1 MNEHPPA
8 STSIEDLG
16 VDKVSVNRPRRWR
29 ERVPWLSGI
38 LTIVLICIAAVIV
51 LVAVPRVL
59 RALEGGQPWWVV
71 AAAVCVVVSLGGF
84 CLAFAAAYR
93 GRGRLAG
100 SDYANAALAQKGA
113 ATFLPGGQAGAAGA
127 IAVVLRRT
135 GMTAPE
141 LADRAIAL
149 LVLTH
154 APYFIG
160 ILAVGAAVG
169 AGIIDLSVASGFLW
183 TVTLV
188 AGGVVVLGGAVAIF
202 VRPVAAVAPAPVG
215 MRARLGHLMHA
226 GAGGV
231 RSALALTRRPDA
243 VVGTLIYITAD
254 CGALI
259 VSMRIFGEHPPLA
272 SVIMAWL
279 MAQVV
284 SLIPVPGGVGTLEA
298 GVLGTLVAFGQS
310 AQAMAAPTIA
320 YHALSLAIPAIAGGC
335 GFVALRHKLGDATS
349 EASLHGA
356 SESPL

>member
-1 MNEHPPA
+1 MTEDSLATSTEH
-8 STSIEDLG
+8 LG
-16 VDKVSVNRPRRWR
+16 VGDVSTGVSRGWR
-29 ERVPWLSGI
+29 DRVPWVSGI
-38 LTIVLICIAAVIV
+38 VTVVLIGIACVIV

-71 AAAVCVVVSLGGF
+71 AAASCVVVSLGGF
-84 CLAFAAAYR
+84 CVAFAATYR
-93 GRGRLAG
+93 GHGRLAG
-100 SDYANAALAQKGA
+100 SDYVNAALAQKGA

-135 GMTAPE
+135 GMTATE

-160 ILAVGAAVG
+160 ILAVGAAVETG
-169 AGIIDLSVASGFLW
+169 MIDLSVTSGFIW
-183 TVTLV
+183 TVTLI
-188 AGGVVVLGGAVAIF
+188 AGGVVALGAAAGIF
-202 VRPVAAVAPAPVG
+202 VRPVAADARAPVG
-215 MRARLGHLMHA
+215 LRARLLHLMHA
-226 GAGGV
+226 SAGGV
-231 RSALALTRRPDA
+231 RSALALAWRPDA
-243 VVGTLIYITAD
+243 VLGTLIYITAD

-259 VSMRIFGEHPPLA
+259 ASMSIFGEHPPLA
-272 SVIMAWL
+272 SVVMAWL

-284 SLIPVPGGVGTLEA
+284 SLIPIPGGVGVVEA

-335 GFVALRHKLGDATS
+335 GFVALRHTLRRSAAGTDAHETIGR
-349 EASLHGA
+349 AS
-356 SESPL
+356 